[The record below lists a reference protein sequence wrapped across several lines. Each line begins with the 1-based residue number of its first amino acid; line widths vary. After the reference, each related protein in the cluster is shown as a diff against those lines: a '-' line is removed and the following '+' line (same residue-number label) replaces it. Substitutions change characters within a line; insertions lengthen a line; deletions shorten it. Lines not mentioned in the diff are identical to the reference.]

1 MTDSTLLTDT
11 PPAPANTAFV
21 RGACPHDCP
30 DTCGTLVEV
39 VVSADGQHRAVGF
52 RGDPNHPIT
61 DGWLCGKVRP
71 YLEHVY
77 HPDRLTTPLRRVGPK
92 GAGQFEPISWDEAIS
107 EIGDRWR
114 GIIAEYG
121 AEAILPY
128 SYSGTLGLV
137 QLAVSNGRFWNR
149 LGASQLERAICGDAA
164 QYAVERTLGARW
176 SPPYADTAHSRA
188 ILIWGHNP
196 ASTAPHFMPYLK
208 DVQRRGGVVVV
219 IDPKR
224 TRTARTAD
232 WHVAPRPGTDGAL
245 ALGLAHV
252 IVSEGLHDEAWLA
265 AHTVGWPELR
275 ARIADFPPPRVAAIC
290 GLPVEDVVRLARLY
304 ATSTPSLIKIAD
316 GLQRNPMGG
325 QTTRAICALPALTGQ
340 YGVRGGGLAYST
352 SGYLQWDG
360 EAINKWAE
368 CPPPGRV
375 VNMNRLG
382 AALLGEVA
390 GPPIMGLYV
399 FASNPAAIAPN
410 AGLVAQGLRRD
421 DLFTV
426 VHELFLTDT
435 ADYADIVLPATSNL
449 EQTDLHKAYGHTLL
463 RYNHPA
469 IAPLGQSLSNWDVMR
484 RLAAEMGFAESWL
497 RQDAEAVIDEVLTAT
512 AARSPFLQGV
522 TLARLKAE
530 GQVALQ
536 IGPDAPFADGHFPT
550 PSGKV
555 ELYSARLAAEG
566 HDPLPNYSGVW
577 DDGEGAPARE
587 PEGNREEPSRRWR
600 AVKGDEPLDL
610 ITPAAHHF
618 VTSSFGNGRSQL
630 RGEGAATVEIHPT
643 DAAARGIAHG
653 DLVVVENGRGAVT
666 LRAVV
671 TDGVRPGV
679 VAAAKGRWSKHGDG
693 RGAPRNVNWT
703 TSDALGD
710 FAGQSTFHSNRVWL
724 RKERD

>member
-1 MTDSTLLTDT
+1 MSDHSPVTENP
-11 PPAPANTAFV
+11 PPAAV
-21 RGACPHDCP
+21 LIRGACPHDCP
-30 DTCGTLVEV
+30 DTCGTIVEV
-39 VVSADGQHRAVGF
+39 RDGRAVAF
-52 RGDPNHPIT
+52 YGDPAHPIT
-61 DGWLCGKVRP
+61 DGWVCGKVRP

-92 GAGQFEPISWDEAIS
+92 GAGQFVPISWAEALA

-114 GIIAEYG
+114 DIIAAHG

-137 QLAVSNGRFWNR
+137 QMVVSNGRFWNR
-149 LGASQLERAICGDAA
+149 LGASQLERAICGEAA

-176 SPPYADTAHSRA
+176 AVPYADTAHTRTA
-188 ILIWGHNP
+188 LIWGHNP

-208 DVQRRGGVVVV
+208 DIQRRGGTVVV
-219 IDPKR
+219 IDPRR

-252 IVSEGLHDEAWLA
+252 IVAEGRHEEAWLA
-265 AHTVGWPELR
+265 AHAVGWPELR
-275 ARIADFPPPRVAAIC
+275 ARLAEFPPARTAELC
-290 GLPVEDVVRLARLY
+290 GLPVEDIVRLARLY
-304 ATSTPSLIKIAD
+304 ATDTPSLIKIAD

-352 SGYLQWDG
+352 SGYVQWDD
-360 EAINKWAE
+360 EAIHKWAE

-382 AALLGEVA
+382 ATLLGEAA
-390 GPPIMGLYV
+390 GPPIMALYV
-399 FASNPAAIAPN
+399 YGSNPAAVAPN
-410 AGLVAQGLRRD
+410 AGAVVAGLMRE

-426 VHELFLTDT
+426 VHELFMTDT

-449 EQTDLHKAYGHTLL
+449 EQADLHKAYGHTLL

-469 IAPLGQSLSNWDVMR
+469 IPPLGQSKSNWDVMR
-484 RLAAEMGFAESWL
+484 LLAAEMGFDEPWL
-497 RQDAEAVIDEVLTAT
+497 QQDAEAVIDEVLTAS
-512 AARSPFLQGV
+512 AARSPFLAGI
-522 TLARLKAE
+522 TLARLKRE
-530 GQVALQ
+530 GQVALS

-566 HDPLPNYSGVW
+566 HDPLPNFVGVW
-577 DDGEGAPARE
+577 DDGAPS
-587 PEGNREEPSRRWR
+587 PEWRPEE
-600 AVKGDEPLDL
+600 ALDL

-618 VTSSFGNGRSQL
+618 VSSSFGNGRGQL
-630 RGEGAATVEIHPT
+630 RSEGGPTIEIHPA
-643 DAAARGIAHG
+643 DAAAHGIRHG
-653 DLVVVENGRGAVT
+653 ELVIVENGRGAVA

-671 TDGVRPGV
+671 TEGVRPGV
-679 VAAAKGRWSKHGDG
+679 VAAAKGRWSKRGDG
-693 RGAPRNVNWT
+693 RGERRNVNWT

-710 FAGQSTFHSNRVWL
+710 FAGQSTFHSNKVWL
-724 RKERD
+724 RPERDQVPGSRG

>member
-1 MTDSTLLTDT
+1 VTDSLSTTDN
-11 PPAPANTAFV
+11 PPATTTLV

-30 DTCGTLVEV
+30 DTCGTIVEV
-39 VVSADGQHRAVGF
+39 VDGRAVAF
-52 RGDPNHPIT
+52 YGDPNHPIT

-71 YLEHVY
+71 YLDHVY

-92 GAGQFEPISWDEAIS
+92 GAGQWAAISWEEAIG
-107 EIGDRWR
+107 EIGHRWR
-114 GIIAEYG
+114 GIIAGYG

-137 QLAVSNGRFWNR
+137 QMAVSNGRFWNR

-176 SPPYADTAHSRA
+176 AVPYADTAHSNA

-208 DVQRRGGVVVV
+208 DAQRRGCVVVV

-232 WHVAPRPGTDGAL
+232 WHVAPRPGSDGAL

-252 IVSEGLHDEAWLA
+252 IVAEGLHDEAWLA

-275 ARIADFPPPRVAAIC
+275 QRIAEFPPQRAADIC
-290 GLPVEDVVRLARLY
+290 GLPVEDVLRLARLY

-352 SGYLQWDG
+352 SGYVQWDG
-360 EAINKWAE
+360 AALNKWAE

-390 GPPIMGLYV
+390 GPPIMSLYV

-410 AGLVAQGLRRD
+410 AGRVVEGLRRD

-435 ADYADIVLPATSNL
+435 ADMADIVLPATSNL

-469 IAPLGQSLSNWDVMR
+469 IPPLGQSLSNWDVMR
-484 RLAAEMGFAESWL
+484 RLAAEMGFDEPWL
-497 RQDAEAVIDEVLTAT
+497 RQDAAAVIDEVLTAT

-522 TLARLKAE
+522 TLERLQAE
-530 GQVALQ
+530 GQVALAV
-536 IGPDAPFADGHFPT
+536 GPDAPFADGHFPT

-566 HDPLPNYSGVW
+566 HDPLPNYSGLW
-577 DDGEGAPARE
+577 DDGAAERPPAGR
-587 PEGNREEPSRRWR
+587 P
-600 AVKGDEPLDL
+600 ATAGDEPLDL

-630 RGEGAATVEIHPT
+630 RGEGAATIEINPA
-643 DAAARGIAHG
+643 DAAARGIAHS
-653 DLVVVENGRGAVT
+653 DLVVVENGRGCVT

-679 VAAAKGRWSKHGDG
+679 VAAAKGRWSKHGDAA
-693 RGAPRNVNWT
+693 GAPRNVNWT

-710 FAGQSTFHSNRVWL
+710 FAGQSTFHSNRVWVK
-724 RKERD
+724 RVTSG

>member
-1 MTDSTLLTDT
+1 MSDRTPPTDTLLAASEPTL
-11 PPAPANTAFV
+11 V

-30 DTCGTLVEV
+30 DTCGTIVEV
-39 VVSADGQHRAVGF
+39 VDGRAVAF
-52 RGDPNHPIT
+52 YADPDHPIT

-92 GAGQFEPISWDEAIS
+92 GAGQFAPISWDEAIG

-114 GIIAEYG
+114 RIIAEYG

-149 LGASQLERAICGDAA
+149 LGASQLERAICGEAA

-176 SPPYADTAHSRA
+176 AVPYADTAHSNV

-208 DVQRRGGVVVV
+208 DAQRRGCVVVV

-232 WHVAPRPGTDGAL
+232 WHVAPRPGSDGAL
-245 ALGLAHV
+245 ALGMAHV
-252 IVSEGLHDEAWLA
+252 IVAEGLHDEAWLA

-275 ARIADFPPPRVAAIC
+275 ARLAEFPPERAAEIC

-304 ATSTPSLIKIAD
+304 AANTPSLIKIAD

-325 QTTRAICALPALTGQ
+325 QTTRAICALPAITGQ
-340 YGVRGGGLAYST
+340 YGTRGGGLAYST
-352 SGYLQWDG
+352 SGYVQWDG
-360 EAINKWAE
+360 ETVNKWAA

-375 VNMNRLG
+375 INMNRLG
-382 AALLGEVA
+382 AALLGEA
-390 GPPIMGLYV
+390 AAPPIMSLYV

-410 AGLVAQGLRRD
+410 AGAVARGLLRD

-469 IAPLGQSLSNWDVMR
+469 IPPLGQSLSNWDVMR
-484 RLAAEMGFAESWL
+484 RLAAEMGFDEPWL
-497 RQDAEAVIDEVLTAT
+497 QQEPDAIIDEVLTAT

-522 TLARLKAE
+522 TLERLRRE
-530 GQVALQ
+530 GQVALAV
-536 IGPDAPFADGHFPT
+536 GPDVPFADGRFPT

-566 HDPLPNYSGVW
+566 HDPLPNYSGLW
-577 DDGEGAPARE
+577 DDGDADRRPG
-587 PEGNREEPSRRWR
+587 SRRSQR
-600 AVKGDEPLDL
+600 DEPLDL

-618 VTSSFGNGRSQL
+618 VTSSFGNGRSQR
-630 RGEGAATVEIHPT
+630 RGEGAATIEINPV

-653 DLVVVENGRGAVT
+653 ELVVVENGRGCVT

-679 VAAAKGRWSKHGDG
+679 VAAAKGRWSKHGDAA
-693 RGAPRNVNWT
+693 GAPRNVNWT

>member
-1 MTDSTLLTDT
+1 MTDQTLPTSTDTLL
-11 PPAPANTAFV
+11 V

-39 VVSADGQHRAVGF
+39 IDGRAVAF
-52 RGDPNHPIT
+52 YGDPNHPVT

-71 YLEHVY
+71 YLDHVY

-92 GAGQFEPISWDEAIS
+92 GAGEWAEISWDEAIG

-114 GIIAEYG
+114 RIIADYG

-137 QLAVSNGRFWNR
+137 QMTVSNGRFWNR

-176 SPPYADTAHSRA
+176 AVPYADTAHSRA

-208 DVQRRGGVVVV
+208 DAQRRGCVVVV

-232 WHVAPRPGTDGAL
+232 WHVAPRPGSDGAL
-245 ALGLAHV
+245 ALGMAHV
-252 IVSEGLHDEAWLA
+252 IVNEGLHDEVWLA

-275 ARIADFPPPRVAAIC
+275 RRIADFPPERAADIC
-290 GLPVEDVVRLARLY
+290 GLPVEDVRRLARLY
-304 ATSTPSLIKIAD
+304 ATQTPSLIKIAD

-340 YGVRGGGLAYST
+340 YGTRGGGLAYST
-352 SGYLQWDG
+352 SGYVQWDG
-360 EAINKWAE
+360 DAINKWAE

-382 AALLGEVA
+382 AALLGEA
-390 GPPIMGLYV
+390 TDPPIMSLFV
-399 FASNPAAIAPN
+399 FGSNPAAIAPN
-410 AGLVAQGLRRD
+410 AGRVVEGLRRD

-426 VHELFLTDT
+426 VHELFMTDT
-435 ADYADIVLPATSNL
+435 ADMADIVLPATSNL
-449 EQTDLHKAYGHTLL
+449 EQADLHKAYGHTLL

-469 IAPLGQSLSNWDVMR
+469 IPPLGESLSNWDVMR
-484 RLAAEMGFAESWL
+484 RLAAEMGFDEPWL
-497 RQDAEAVIDEVLTAT
+497 RQDAAAVIDEVLTAT

-522 TLARLKAE
+522 TLERLKAE
-530 GQVALQ
+530 GQVALNV
-536 IGPDAPFADGHFPT
+536 GPDAPFADGHFPT

-566 HDPLPNYSGVW
+566 HDPLPNYSGLW
-577 DDGEGAPARE
+577 DDGEPVPE
-587 PEGNREEPSRRWR
+587 PQPTGQRDEPSQRLR
-600 AVKGDEPLDL
+600 ALKGDEPLDL

-618 VTSSFGNGRSQL
+618 TTSSFGNGRSQR
-630 RGEGAATVEIHPT
+630 RGEGAATIEIHPT

-653 DLVVVENGRGAVT
+653 ELVVVENGRGWVT

-671 TDGVRPGV
+671 TDSVRPGV
-679 VAAAKGRWSKHGDG
+679 VAAAKGRWSKHGDAA
-693 RGAPRNVNWT
+693 GAPRNVNWT